1 MGKILI
7 LSKAK
12 IDLKPRGSKETLS
25 SRDQSLSRGKKKKKV
40 LEGMEREAFH
50 ISLNSLDCEERFLSV
65 TQQELSGRL
74 TSPTLISGGG
84 TSYLS

>member
-65 TQQELSGRL
+65 TQELSGRL

>member
-25 SRDQSLSRGKKKKKV
+25 SRDQSLSGGKKKKKV

-65 TQQELSGRL
+65 TQELSGRL

>member
-25 SRDQSLSRGKKKKKV
+25 SRDQSLSRGKKKKKKV

-65 TQQELSGRL
+65 TQELSGRL